1 VETLQ
6 EFVGLDLSPEQGMLE
21 DMRKTQ
27 DSATHSSQPRRSG
40 QGIVVIEKP
49 ISIECIYCRSRII
62 HKEI

>member
-6 EFVGLDLSPEQGMLE
+6 EFVGLDLSPEQGTLE

-27 DSATHSSQPRRSG
+27 YSATHSSQPRRSG

-49 ISIECIYCRSRII
+49 ISIECI
-62 HKEI
+62 